1 MQFEQLKCLIVVAD
15 TGSITAAA
23 KRLFISQ
30 QAVSV
35 KIKQLEEELQ
45 CSLLVREK
53 DGISLTQKGKAAVAF
68 AQKILAEK
76 EQFCSQI
83 CQTEELE
90 NLSVNVCSVSS
101 VINIVLP
108 NVVDLMESKKKKC
121 SLKIAL
127 KDNLEEVFEQVET
140 GGSDIGLVTFNANEL
155 IESFAEYQ
163 TELQMDLLARDE
175 MVGVLNKRFMKQEEL
190 SISKDDFRHRRMSL
204 YNNIPSNMYKV
215 NAQTDSMVW
224 SNDSEFHRAML
235 ERNGTIVMMPG
246 LAHQFFF
253 SNKKYVAVS
262 VENLEIPLLH
272 AAVYRKDA
280 PTYIQ
285 EFVNLIRL
293 EMHMK

>member
-204 YNNIPSNMYKV
+204 YNIIPSNMYKV